1 MEQDGYRWW
10 IRRLQQAF
18 SLYDYVRLD
27 HFRSFASYYALPAGK
42 PAKEGAWM
50 KGAGIRFFRALVR
63 EFGSLPMVAEDLGTL
78 DDQVTVLLRHT
89 GLPGMLVWQFSH
101 REMKKMA
108 PEELRR
114 RVLFSGTHDNQTLAG
129 FLRGE
134 GMKQKPE
141 KVLRELLKT
150 PAAAVIL
157 PVQDVLGL
165 GDEARINVPGVAEGN
180 WTWRMTAAQ
189 MAKLRKGGI
198 L

>member
-1 MEQDGYRWW
+1 
-10 IRRLQQAF
+10 
-18 SLYDYVRLD
+18 
-27 HFRSFASYYALPAGK
+27 
-42 PAKEGAWM
+42 M
-50 KGAGIRFFRALVR
+50 K
-63 EFGSLPMVAEDLGTL
+63 
-78 DDQVTVLLRHT
+78 
-89 GLPGMLVWQFSH
+89 
-101 REMKKMA
+101 
-108 PEELRR
+108 
-114 RVLFSGTHDNQTLAG
+114 
-129 FLRGE
+129 
-134 GMKQKPE
+134 KQKPE